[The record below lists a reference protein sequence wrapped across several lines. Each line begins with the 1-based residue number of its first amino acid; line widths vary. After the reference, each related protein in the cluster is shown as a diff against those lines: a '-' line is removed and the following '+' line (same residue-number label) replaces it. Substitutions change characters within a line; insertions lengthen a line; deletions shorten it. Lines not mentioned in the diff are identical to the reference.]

1 MKDSELRTRAK
12 ELALKIISVCDAI
25 DSKKGRGVLI
35 NQIIRSATS
44 IGANIH
50 EANYA
55 ASKADFINKFH
66 IALKECAETEYW
78 IEMLIG
84 SNCITEAVSKELLN
98 ECGVIRRMLVKSVNT
113 AKENQSKGDKTSVI

>member
-12 ELALKIISVCDAI
+12 ALALKVISVCDTV

-35 NQIIRSATS
+35 NQIVRSATS

-55 ASKADFINKFH
+55 SSKADFINKFH
-66 IALKECAETEYW
+66 IALKECVETEYW
-78 IEMLIG
+78 IEMLVG
-84 SNCITEAVSKELLN
+84 SNCVSEEISENLLQ
-98 ECGVIRRMLVKSVNT
+98 ECGVIRRMLVKSINT
-113 AKENQSKGDKTSVI
+113 AKGNN

>member
-12 ELALKIISVCDAI
+12 TLALRVISVCDTI
-25 DSKKGRGVLI
+25 ETRKGRGVLV
-35 NQIIRSATS
+35 NQILRSVTS

-55 ASKADFINKFH
+55 SSKPDFINKFQ

-78 IEMLIG
+78 IEMLVG
-84 SNCITEAVSKELLN
+84 SHCIEEETATQLLQ
-98 ECGVIRRMLVKSVNT
+98 ECGVIRRMLAKSITT
-113 AKENQSKGDKTSVI
+113 AKGKE

>member
-12 ELALKIISVCDAI
+12 TLALRVISVCDTI
-25 DSKKGRGVLI
+25 ETRKGRGVLV
-35 NQIIRSATS
+35 NQIIRSVTS

-55 ASKADFINKFH
+55 SSKPDFINKFH

-78 IEMLIG
+78 IEMLVG
-84 SNCITEAVSKELLN
+84 SHCIEEETATQLLQ
-98 ECGVIRRMLVKSVNT
+98 ECGIIRRMLAKSITT
-113 AKENQSKGDKTSVI
+113 AKGTE

>member
-1 MKDSELRTRAK
+1 M
-12 ELALKIISVCDAI
+12 
-25 DSKKGRGVLI
+25 I

-78 IEMLIG
+78 IEMLVG

-98 ECGVIRRMLVKSVNT
+98 ECGIIRRMLVKSVNT
-113 AKENQSKGDKTSVI
+113 AKKKLDEVKK